1 MKSILWVSVLLI
13 GCLFFCISCNTTK
26 NELTVAYKNFEGE
39 IEQQQNLVFAFNKD
53 IYPDSLL
60 QLWDST
66 DYIEFNPAVKGMFKW
81 NSSSELMF
89 SPSQGFQPGT
99 EYTATLTPFLL
110 NRSIKKYSFDTKSFH
125 FHTAPLRITDTHLSY
140 TRGKNTSN
148 VMVQLDVNFNY
159 EVKLNEAAT
168 HLQLS
173 ANGNAISVMTANEG
187 AGKIL
192 SLQFAPVN
200 NLNEETPLKIKM
212 SKGIAVMRSKYI
224 SSNDTT
230 VIASIPSRFNLAV
243 TGITSNHNGT
253 EGTIT
258 INTSEPVVED
268 SLKSMIIIEPSV
280 PFNVAVNNAGL
291 TITSNKLVPD
301 QTYLL
306 TVSKKLDGTFGGKMK
321 TDYSGSVFF
330 GKLKPAVSFINQKG
344 MYLSSAGYKNL
355 ALNIVNIPEV
365 KVTVVKVYENNLE
378 HFMRSDKSYD
388 YGYTASNNNNDEDEA
403 YDNGGDYQYYETE
416 NLGDTIFQKD
426 YITSKLPQQNA
437 AAILHLDFSDRIK
450 DYNGIYV
457 ITVASKQHYWIQ
469 ESKVLSI
476 SDIGLIVKQE
486 KDNVYVFANS
496 IKDATNIKDV
506 NISFF
511 STNNQKLY
519 TTTTDGSG
527 VAVFNN
533 ISNHSPGF
541 NVGMI
546 TAKKNDEFSFV
557 WLDNS
562 LIETSRFDVGG
573 RTQNNSGLNAM
584 IYAER
589 NLYRP
594 GETIHVSTVVRDEK
608 WNEPGEIPVKFKL
621 IMPNGKTFAIM
632 RKILNEEGS
641 TETLFTTPTTALTG
655 DYTLQILTGNDVLLN
670 TYDISVEEFMPDRIK
685 VNFNIDKQEYH
696 PADSIRATIQA
707 DNLFGTPAA
716 NMNYQCELNLS
727 KDVFSSKKFSDY
739 DFSVVNN
746 FSFTADLHSA
756 KVNEEGTAIDNF
768 HLPKDIANI
777 GILKGDLMAT
787 VFDETGRPV
796 HSYQNFKV
804 YTQPVFIGIKNT
816 DYYVGTRT
824 PVRIGLIAVDKNENI
839 QTAMVQVEVI
849 KKEWHTAIQQNGSS
863 FRYVSQQEDKI
874 VFRQKVTIN
883 GASTLFYFT
892 PQLSGDYEVRVFYGG
907 SNSYVKTELYA
918 WGYGDTQ
925 YTSFEVN
932 NEGNVEIKTDKEKY
946 QNGETINA
954 LFTTPFDGKMLVTIE
969 RDRLIKYYYLD
980 AKNKAAS
987 LSIKA
992 GDDYLPNIYISA
1004 TLVRPMDG
1012 NDMPLTVA
1020 HGIKSVLIENTA
1032 NHLPVSI
1039 NIAAKS
1045 RSKTKQTI
1053 SVKTQPGA
1061 YVTIAAVD
1069 EGILQVKNYTSPDP
1083 YNYFYQKE
1091 ALAINSYDIYPLLL
1105 PEIKTTKSSTG
1116 GDGSEESKMRV
1127 NPVFVNRVKLVS
1139 FWSGILQADA
1149 SGVVHYNI
1157 DVPQF
1162 SGDLRVMAAVYKG
1175 KAFGSADQHMKV
1187 ADPVVISTALPR
1199 FLSPKD
1205 KVVMPVSLSNT
1216 TNKDASAIV
1225 SVQLSGPLNMISE
1238 KSQTINIAANQ
1249 QQRVIFNIGAQQAI
1263 GAGKVTVLVKA
1274 MNQVFTDETD
1284 ISIRPPASLQK
1295 ITGSGSAN
1303 ENAPTAIKLQ
1313 SNFIPSTLS
1322 SSLIIGKS
1330 PLVPFTKNLSSLINY
1345 PYGCV
1350 EQTTSAAFPQLYYY
1364 DLVESISGKE
1374 DKDMNPGY
1382 NVQQA
1387 INKLQSMQL
1396 PDGALSYWPGG
1407 SYESWWGSVYA
1418 TNFLIEARKAGYEV
1432 NNSVVDRLLQYMQYK
1447 LNSKETETF
1456 YYNGNLSKRIAPEE
1470 VAYSLYV
1477 LALAE
1482 QPQPSFMNYYK
1493 AHQELLT
1500 LDSKYLLS
1508 AAYALSG
1515 QTKQAKDVL
1524 PAAFKGE
1531 EPNSS
1536 FGGSFYSYIRDQA
1549 LSLNV
1554 LMDIDPNNPQVGIMA
1569 KQLSEQ
1575 LKNAYY
1581 LNTQENAFSL
1591 LALGKIA
1598 RMSNNTN
1605 ATANIVTNGKTVANT
1620 TGVNVT
1626 IDAKQYVNTA
1636 IQLNVK
1642 GAGNFYYFWETNGIT
1657 SDGSYL
1663 QEDKYLKVRR
1673 TFLDRKGN
1681 IISSNNFHQNDLII
1695 VRLTLESQYNSDV
1708 DNVVI
1713 TDMLPA
1719 GFEIENT
1726 RLTEMPDIKW
1736 ITDQAQPDYTDIRDD
1751 RILFFTSATSHQ
1763 KNFYYMVRAVSPG
1776 VYQLGPVQAD
1786 AMYNGAY
1793 HSYNGA
1799 GTVTVSNK

>member
-1 MKSILWVSVLLI
+1 MK
-13 GCLFFCISCNTTK
+13 
-26 NELTVAYKNFEGE
+26 A
-39 IEQQQNLVFAFNKD
+39 
-53 IYPDSLL
+53 
-60 QLWDST
+60 
-66 DYIEFNPAVKGMFKW
+66 
-81 NSSSELMF
+81 
-89 SPSQGFQPGT
+89 
-99 EYTATLTPFLL
+99 
-110 NRSIKKYSFDTKSFH
+110 
-125 FHTAPLRITDTHLSY
+125 
-140 TRGKNTSN
+140 
-148 VMVQLDVNFNY
+148 
-159 EVKLNEAAT
+159 
-168 HLQLS
+168 
-173 ANGNAISVMTANEG
+173 
-187 AGKIL
+187 
-192 SLQFAPVN
+192 
-200 NLNEETPLKIKM
+200 
-212 SKGIAVMRSKYI
+212 
-224 SSNDTT
+224 
-230 VIASIPSRFNLAV
+230 
-243 TGITSNHNGT
+243 
-253 EGTIT
+253 
-258 INTSEPVVED
+258 
-268 SLKSMIIIEPSV
+268 
-280 PFNVAVNNAGL
+280 
-291 TITSNKLVPD
+291 
-301 QTYLL
+301 
-306 TVSKKLDGTFGGKMK
+306 
-321 TDYSGSVFF
+321 DYSGSVFF
-330 GKLKPAVSFINQKG
+330 GKLSPSVSFINQKG
-344 MYLSSAGYKNL
+344 MYLSSQGYKNL

-365 KVTVVKVYENNLE
+365 KVTVIKVYENNLE
-378 HFMRSDKSYD
+378 YFMRKDKSED
-388 YGYTASNNNNDEDEA
+388 YGYDESSGNNDD
-403 YDNGGDYQYYETE
+403 DNGDDNSGDYQYYETE

-426 YITSKLPQQNA
+426 YITSKLPKQNA

-486 KDNVYVFANS
+486 KDNIYVFTNS
-496 IKDATNIKDV
+496 IKDATNLKDV
-506 NISFF
+506 NVSFY

-519 TTTTDGSG
+519 SATTDGSG

-533 ISNHSPGF
+533 ISDHSPGF
-541 NVGMI
+541 SVGMI

-562 LIETSRFDVGG
+562 LIETSRFNVGG

-594 GETIHVSTVVRDEK
+594 GETMHVSTVIRDEK

-621 IMPNGKTFAIM
+621 IMPNGKEFATM

-641 TETLFTTPTTALTG
+641 TETSFTTPTTALTG
-655 DYTLQILTGNDVLLN
+655 DYTLQVLSGNDVLLN

-685 VNFNIDKQEYH
+685 VNFNIDKPEYH
-696 PADSIRATIQA
+696 QADSIHATIQA

-746 FSFTADLHSA
+746 FSFNPDLHSD
-756 KVNEEGTAIDNF
+756 KVNEKGSAIEDF
-768 HLPKDIANI
+768 QLPKDIANI
-777 GILKGDLMAT
+777 GILKGDLMTT

-796 HSYQNFKV
+796 HRYQNFKV

-816 DYYVGTRT
+816 DYYVSTRT

-839 QTAMVQVEVI
+839 QSAPVQVAVV
-849 KKEWHTAIQQNGSS
+849 KKEWHTVIQQNGTS
-863 FRYVSQQEDKI
+863 FKYVSQENEKI
-874 VFRQKVTIN
+874 ISQQKLMLSGAATI
-883 GASTLFYFT
+883 FYFT

-907 SNSYVKTELYA
+907 SNSYVTTELYA

-932 NEGNVEIKTDKEKY
+932 NEGNVDIKTDKEKY
-946 QNGETINA
+946 QNGEAINA
-954 LFTTPFDGKMLVTIE
+954 LFTTPFDGKMLVTVE
-969 RDRLIKYYYLD
+969 RDHLIKYYYLD

-987 LSIKA
+987 LSLKA
-992 GDDYLPNIYISA
+992 DDDYLPNVYISA
-1004 TLVRPMDG
+1004 TLFRPMDG
-1012 NDMPLTVA
+1012 SDMPLTVA
-1020 HGIKSVLIENTA
+1020 HGIKSISIENTA
-1032 NHLPVSI
+1032 NHLPVSVD
-1039 NIAAKS
+1039 IAAKS
-1045 RSKTKQTI
+1045 RSKTSQTI

-1069 EGILQVKNYTSPDP
+1069 EGILQVKDYTTPDP

-1116 GDGSEESKMRV
+1116 GDGSDESKMRV

-1139 FWSGILQADA
+1139 FWSGIVQADA
-1149 SGVVHYNI
+1149 NGIVHYNI
-1157 DVPQF
+1157 GVPQF
-1162 SGDLRVMAAVYKG
+1162 SGDLRVMAAAYKG
-1175 KAFGSADQHMKV
+1175 KAFGSAEQHMKV

-1205 KVVMPVSLSNT
+1205 QVIMPVSLSNT
-1216 TNKDASAIV
+1216 TNKNASAIV
-1225 SVQLSGPLNMISE
+1225 SVQLSGPLNMVNE
-1238 KSQTINIAANQ
+1238 KSQTIKLTANQ
-1249 QQRVIFNIGAQQAI
+1249 QQRVVFNIGAQQAI
-1263 GAGKVTVLVKA
+1263 GAGKVTVSVKA
-1274 MNQVFTDETD
+1274 MNEVFTDETD

-1303 ENAPTAIKLQ
+1303 ENAPASINLQ
-1313 SNFIPSTLS
+1313 SNLIPSTIS
-1322 SSLIIGKS
+1322 SSLIVGKS
-1330 PLVPFTKNLSSLINY
+1330 PLVPFTKNLSSLVNY

-1350 EQTTSAAFPQLYYY
+1350 EQTTSTAFPQLYYY
-1364 DLVESISGKE
+1364 DLVKSISGKE
-1374 DKDMNPGY
+1374 DKDMNPAY

-1432 NNSVVDRLLQYMQYK
+1432 NNNVIDRLLQYMQYK
-1447 LNSKETETF
+1447 LTSKETETF
-1456 YYNGNLSKRIAPEE
+1456 YYNGNSSKLIAPEE

-1477 LALAE
+1477 LALAG

-1524 PAAFKGE
+1524 PPAFEGE
-1531 EPNSS
+1531 KPNNS
-1536 FGGSFYSYIRDQA
+1536 FGGSFYSYIRDEA

-1554 LMDIDPNNPQVGIMA
+1554 LMDIDPNNSQVGIMA

-1605 ATANIVTNGKTVANT
+1605 ATANIAANGKAITNT
-1620 TGVNVT
+1620 TGANIN
-1626 IDAKQYVNTA
+1626 IDTKQYINTSL
-1636 IQLNVK
+1636 QLSVK
-1642 GAGNFYYFWETNGIT
+1642 GTGNYYYFWETNGIT
-1657 SDGSYL
+1657 SDGSYI

-1673 TFLDRKGN
+1673 TFLDRNGN
-1681 IISSNNFHQNDLII
+1681 EISSNNFHQNDLVI
-1695 VRLTLESQYNSDV
+1695 VRLTLQSQYNSDI

-1736 ITDQAQPDYTDIRDD
+1736 ITNPAQPDYTDIRDD
-1751 RILFFTSATSHQ
+1751 RILLFTTATDAQ

-1799 GTVTVSNK
+1799 GTVTVSDK